1 MGFIG
6 MLCSTL
12 LEMDMCTCANIL
24 VIDLV
29 GRVNCIGVNL
39 SLYQLRRA
47 DIVTDVTQRI
57 LSLFQQI
64 LLTCID
70 DTHKNHTFTP
80 YICI

>member
-12 LEMDMCTCANIL
+12 LEMDMRTCANIL

-39 SLYQLRRA
+39 SLYISLEEL
-47 DIVTDVTQRI
+47 T
-57 LSLFQQI
+57 LSLM
-64 LLTCID
+64 LLSRS
-70 DTHKNHTFTP
+70 
-80 YICI
+80 

>member
-6 MLCSTL
+6 MLRSTL
-12 LEMDMCTCANIL
+12 LEMDMRTHANIL

-29 GRVNCIGVNL
+29 GRVNCIGINL
-39 SLYQLRRA
+39 SLRRA
-47 DIVTDVTQRI
+47 DIVTDATQQI

-64 LLTCID
+64 LLICID
-70 DTHKNHTFTP
+70 DTHKNHIFTP